1 MSGLQRAMRHPDRRS
16 SAHARARTL
25 ASDRLLAPLSREDA
39 AWLDGHLA
47 ACAAC
52 RRMADSFAA
61 DRGRILA
68 LRDELPIPPRDLGA
82 RLSRALD
89 VEVRRA
95 VREDARKGRGS
106 VVGSPSFALAGIAV
120 AAVLAIVF
128 LPLLIAGFGVGNR
141 STVPGPVGN
150 GGPAATPMAVRSQ
163 VVSWVQR
170 EADGTYVLTSATVD
184 RVCPGLDATSC
195 GTLNGVAQTVVALS
209 VQPSA
214 VVLQHNGTSAVL
226 VSRNA
231 LYTFNVPRD
240 FGVTQTPAPSS
251 LIPTPGAL
259 SPTPA
264 VTGVGATPPAAT
276 PVPTGSTTPRPSRT
290 PSSSSATPAA
300 SASAP
305 RTTPRPAAS
314 ALPSPSP
321 SGDAVGTTPASE
333 APTPGTSIVSLPPA
347 SPNPSAAVTTPIIEG
362 VVLVGAPP
370 AYSTDGQWVA
380 FSARPTDGSLGPDI
394 YAWRV
399 GDAKARQLTTDHAS
413 VFSAWDVDQI
423 VGSSVLPA
431 GSPAAAYPA
440 VTIVVPP
447 SPAPGSPA
455 PGALAPGSA
464 SGEPSAS
471 ASPSSSAAA
480 AAPSKAAPSAT
491 PRGSSKPVSSGSRP
505 HASPGG
511 RVTPSPTPGSKLDAS
526 PSPSLDA
533 ASGATPSAGAA
544 SAPPAMP
551 VASFLI
557 DPATGAATRIDR
569 PAIWRPVVDPTNRSV
584 VFWTG
589 DQALDPATNTWVTTS
604 GRLVSADWQALSAG
618 PGDVTATPLPG
629 SAGQAGATDWDVR
642 WDPSGRHLAV
652 WIADA
657 TDPSIGRL
665 SLYAVN
671 ADGTVG
677 DALFADVAALPG
689 LSLGSDRLAWASP
702 PGQNGQGSTI
712 SVYAWSDTGSGS
724 MYGAPDPGSDPI
736 VVAR

>member
-16 SAHARARTL
+16 DAHARARTL
-25 ASDRLLAPLSREDA
+25 ASDRLLAPLPQEDA

-47 ACAAC
+47 VCAAC

-61 DRGRILA
+61 DRARILA

-95 VREDARKGRGS
+95 VREDARNGRGS
-106 VVGSPSFALAGIAV
+106 VVGSPSFALVGVAV

-141 STVPGPVGN
+141 STVPGPVAN

-184 RVCPGLDATSC
+184 RVCPGLDASSC
-195 GTLNGVAQTVVALS
+195 GTLNGVAQAVVALS

-231 LYTFNVPRD
+231 LYTFDVPRD
-240 FGVTQTPAPSS
+240 FGVTQPPAPSS
-251 LIPTPGAL
+251 SIPTPGAL

-290 PSSSSATPAA
+290 ASAPSATPAV
-300 SASAP
+300 SPSAP
-305 RTTPRPAAS
+305 RTTPRAAAS
-314 ALPSPSP
+314 VLPAPSP
-321 SGDAVGTTPASE
+321 SGDVVGTAPVSE
-333 APTPGTSIVSLPPA
+333 APTPATSIVSLPPA
-347 SPNPSAAVTTPIIEG
+347 SPSPSAAVTTPIIES

-423 VGSSVLPA
+423 VGSSLLPA

-440 VTIVVPP
+440 VTIVVAP

-455 PGALAPGSA
+455 PGAPAPGSA
-464 SGEPSAS
+464 TGEPSAQ
-471 ASPSSSAAA
+471 ATPAGTPAPSAAP
-480 AAPSKAAPSAT
+480 AAPSKVAPSAT
-491 PRGSSKPVSSGSRP
+491 PRGSSKPVSTGSRP
-505 HASPGG
+505 HPSPSGRAS
-511 RVTPSPTPGSKLDAS
+511 PSPTPGSKLDAS

-533 ASGATPSAGAA
+533 AAGETPSASAA
-544 SAPPAMP
+544 PAVP

-557 DPATGAATRIDR
+557 DPVTGAATRIDR

-584 VFWTG
+584 VYWTG
-589 DQALDPATNTWVTTS
+589 DQALDPVTNTWITTN
-604 GRLVSADWQALSAG
+604 GRLVSADWQALSG

-652 WIADA
+652 WISDA

-671 ADGTVG
+671 ADGSVG
-677 DALFADVAALPG
+677 DVLFADVAALPG
-689 LSLGSDRLAWASP
+689 ISLGSDRLAWASP

>member
-16 SAHARARTL
+16 DAHARARTL

-61 DRGRILA
+61 DRARILA

-141 STVPGPVGN
+141 STGPGPVGN
-150 GGPAATPMAVRSQ
+150 GGPAATPMPVRAQ

-184 RVCPGLDATSC
+184 RVCPGLDASSC
-195 GTLNGVAQTVVALS
+195 GTLNGVAQAVVALS

-231 LYTFNVPRD
+231 LYTFDVPRD
-240 FGVTQTPAPSS
+240 FGVTQAPVPSS
-251 LIPTPGAL
+251 SIPTPGAL

-290 PSSSSATPAA
+290 ASATPATSP
-300 SASAP
+300 SAS
-305 RTTPRPAAS
+305 RSTPRAAAS
-314 ALPSPSP
+314 VLPSPSP
-321 SGDAVGTTPASE
+321 SGDAVGTAPPSE
-333 APTPGTSIVSLPPA
+333 APTPATSIVSLPPA

-394 YAWRV
+394 YVWRV

-423 VGSSVLPA
+423 VGSLVLPA
-431 GSPAAAYPA
+431 GSPAAAYSA

-447 SPAPGSPA
+447 SSVPGSA
-455 PGALAPGSA
+455 APGSA
-464 SGEPSAS
+464 AGEPSAPV
-471 ASPSSSAAA
+471 SPSSTAPLSAGS
-480 AAPSKAAPSAT
+480 AAPSKAAPAIT
-491 PRGSSKPVSSGSRP
+491 PRGSPRGSSTPVSSGSRP
-505 HASPGG
+505 HPSPSG
-511 RVTPSPTPGSKLDAS
+511 RSTPSPMPGSKLDAS
-526 PSPSLDA
+526 PSASLDA
-533 ASGATPSAGAA
+533 ALGATPSAGAA
-544 SAPPAMP
+544 SAPPAVP
-551 VASFLI
+551 VASFLL

-589 DQALDPATNTWVTTS
+589 DQALDPVTNMWITTS
-604 GRLVSADWQALSAG
+604 GRLVSADWQALTG

-629 SAGQAGATDWDVR
+629 SAGQAGTTDWDVR

-657 TDPSIGRL
+657 SDPSTGRL

-671 ADGTVG
+671 ADGSVG
-677 DALFADVAALPG
+677 DALFADVAALPA
-689 LSLGSDRLAWASP
+689 LSLGSDRLVWASP

-712 SVYAWSDTGSGS
+712 SVYAWSDSGSGS
-724 MYGAPDPGSDPI
+724 MYGAPDPGGDPI